1 MFHKQ
6 PTPKCSLPSPQAC
19 RGPSPVPPPSHS
31 TGKTILTMSL
41 CNLRVFSFFQK
52 TCRRQRWGIPVQT
65 SNHSGSGWEGKGNSF
80 IGNCELIH
88 GYQDDIEMIS
98 NIKIISKGYQGY
110 IERISKWYWKD
121 IKIILKG
128 YQNDIERISRWN
140 CNGIKMILKEYRDYI
155 KMISR
160 WYCNDIKK
168 ILKGYQDH
176 NKRISKWYWKDIK
189 IILKEYIIKK

>member
-1 MFHKQ
+1 M
-6 PTPKCSLPSPQAC
+6 
-19 RGPSPVPPPSHS
+19 
-31 TGKTILTMSL
+31 
-41 CNLRVFSFFQK
+41 
-52 TCRRQRWGIPVQT
+52 
-65 SNHSGSGWEGKGNSF
+65 
-80 IGNCELIH
+80 
-88 GYQDDIEMIS
+88 
-98 NIKIISKGYQGY
+98 
-110 IERISKWYWKD
+110 
-121 IKIILKG
+121 ILKG

-189 IILKEYIIKK
+189 IILKEYHKKIVSQSFVNIPPEAGSEQQCGQHKGRGACHSPPGDHHYYDLNMVQLPQKMQNIFKKWEKNAKNALTSHYANGHGDRCDKWVKKHVDASITIMGPNNICFQKKNPPV